1 MKELIEGLAI
11 LQNYNDKWF
20 PGLVGIY
27 AGPNCNKLSDLD
39 DAKLE
44 SLGWEWDEF
53 IGAWFK
59 PNKVL

>member
-27 AGPNCNKLSDLD
+27 AGLNCNKLSDLD
-39 DAKLE
+39 DVKLE

-53 IGAWFK
+53 IRAWFK